1 MELKDIILETISS
14 LESTQSLQESS
25 EISEIKENMP
35 LDSASMLESF
45 EALNKAQNAPQA
57 QKQDFSQNFTQPH
70 IAPFAPNHTLSHTLN
85 HQNASKTPSE
95 FAPSVL
101 SVINE
106 PKRQEALSDE
116 VQFLSLLQE
125 RLLVLFEGLNQQNL
139 QSNKQLEM
147 VINFLQYQ
155 LSVIERR
162 LEILSQTTQPK

>member
-1 MELKDIILETISS
+1 MATAMELKDIILETISS
-14 LESTQSLQESS
+14 LETTQSLQESS
-25 EISEIKENMP
+25 KIKENT
-35 LDSASMLESF
+35 ESF
-45 EALNKAQNAPQA
+45 EALNKVQNTSQT
-57 QKQDFSQNFTQPH
+57 QKQDFSQ
-70 IAPFAPNHTLSHTLN
+70 PFAPNHTLN

-106 PKRQEALSDE
+106 PKRQEALSGE

-139 QSNKQLEM
+139 QSDKQLEM

-162 LEILSQTTQPK
+162 LEILSQTN

>member
-14 LESTQSLQESS
+14 LETTQSLQESS
-25 EISEIKENMP
+25 KIKENT
-35 LDSASMLESF
+35 ESF
-45 EALNKAQNAPQA
+45 EALNKVQNTSQT
-57 QKQDFSQNFTQPH
+57 QKQDFSQ
-70 IAPFAPNHTLSHTLN
+70 PFAPNHTLN

-106 PKRQEALSDE
+106 PKRQEALSGE

-139 QSNKQLEM
+139 QSDKQLEM

-162 LEILSQTTQPK
+162 LEILSQTN

>member
-1 MELKDIILETISS
+1 MATAMELKDIILETISS

-25 EISEIKENMP
+25 ETKENMP

-57 QKQDFSQNFTQPH
+57 QKQDFSQNFSQPP

-85 HQNASKTPSE
+85 HQNAPKAPSE

-162 LEILSQTTQPK
+162 LEILSQTN